1 MKYKISFETPYSLDA
16 YEAVTLQERFEREI
30 KSFIS
35 DECQVNYITESE

>member
-1 MKYKISFETPYSLDA
+1 MKYTISFETPYSLDA

-35 DECQVNYITESE
+35 EKCEVYYITENE